1 MIITHV
7 CARVIVQIYCRRS
20 QFARGT
26 GGCSRCWDW
35 RRHAAAVCV
44 GGSEHESV
52 GGGGRSHRQWW
63 NLEDFAREQ
72 LQCAKDE
79 GFVRRNLLGAHVGE
93 VLVVFSA
100 VRCKSGQQ
108 SDHHPPHPHPHP
120 PPSPVLAFQSRQE
133 KPCRVCSA

>member
-52 GGGGRSHRQWW
+52 GGGGGRTDSGGIWKISH
-63 NLEDFAREQ
+63 E
-72 LQCAKDE
+72 
-79 GFVRRNLLGAHVGE
+79 
-93 VLVVFSA
+93 S
-100 VRCKSGQQ
+100 S
-108 SDHHPPHPHPHP
+108 
-120 PPSPVLAFQSRQE
+120 
-133 KPCRVCSA
+133 CSALKTRVL